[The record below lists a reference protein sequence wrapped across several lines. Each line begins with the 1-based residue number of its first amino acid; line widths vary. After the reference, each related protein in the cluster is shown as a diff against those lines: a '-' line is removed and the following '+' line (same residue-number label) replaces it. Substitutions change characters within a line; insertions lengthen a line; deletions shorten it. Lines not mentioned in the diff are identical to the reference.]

1 MGIDAAAQTAGP
13 GRGVDV
19 DLTGRVALI
28 TGAAG
33 GLGRRFAHTLAGH
46 GAAVAVADVR
56 TDQLKSVQED
66 LMRAGARSVA
76 TFLDLTVTDSFAD
89 VVTRIEA
96 ELGPVDVLINNA
108 GINDANR
115 PQRLTLDTI
124 SRVIA
129 TNLEGPFALTCEV
142 AKRLI
147 ERKQPGRIVNMSSI
161 NAFSYSHTT
170 ASPVYSITKAAVVRM
185 TEVLAI
191 EWAKYDIN
199 VNAIAPGLFMT
210 EMTAGMIERVG
221 DPSASFPRNRIGSP
235 DQLDS
240 TILYL
245 VSPASDCVTGT
256 VIKVDDGQK
265 PR

>member
-1 MGIDAAAQTAGP
+1 VTHTDALTSPA
-13 GRGVDV
+13 DV

-33 GLGRRFAHTLAGH
+33 ALGQRFAHTLADH
-46 GAAVAVADVR
+46 GAAVAVADIR
-56 TDQLKSVQED
+56 AEQL
-66 LMRAGARSVA
+66 RAVHDELATRYQARSVA
-76 TFLDLTVTDSFAD
+76 TLLDLMATDSFAD
-89 VVTRIEA
+89 VVTGIEA
-96 ELGPVDVLINNA
+96 ELGPIDILINNA

-115 PQRLTLDTI
+115 PQRLALDTI

-147 ERKQPGRIVNMSSI
+147 DRRQSGRIVNISSI
-161 NAFSYSHTT
+161 AAFSYSHNT
-170 ASPVYSITKAAVVRM
+170 ASPVYSITKAAVARM

-199 VNAIAPGLFMT
+199 VNAIAPGVFMS
-210 EMTAGMIERVG
+210 EMTAGMIERIG
-221 DPSASFPRNRIGSP
+221 DPSKTFPRTRIGRP

-240 TILYL
+240 TLLYL
-245 VSPASDCVTGT
+245 LSPASECVTGT

>member
-1 MGIDAAAQTAGP
+1 MGSEPMTQTAG
-13 GRGVDV
+13 RGFAGAV

-56 TDQLKSVQED
+56 TDQLKSVQQE
-66 LMRAGARSVA
+66 LASTGARCVSAV
-76 TFLDLTVTDSFAD
+76 LDLTAPESFAD

-96 ELGPVDVLINNA
+96 DLGPVDVLINNA

-210 EMTAGMIERVG
+210 EMTAGMIDRVG
-221 DPSASFPRNRIGSP
+221 DPSKSFPRKRIGRP

-245 VSPASDCVTGT
+245 LSPASDCVTGT
-256 VIKVDDGQK
+256 VIKIDDGQK

>member
-1 MGIDAAAQTAGP
+1 MTQTDGRAAAGE
-13 GRGVDV
+13 V

-33 GLGRRFAHTLAGH
+33 GLGRRFAHTLAKR

-56 TDQLKSVQED
+56 TEQLKSVQQD
-66 LMRAGARSVA
+66 LVCAGARSVA
-76 TFLDLTVTDSFAD
+76 TFLDLTATDSFAD

-96 ELGPVDVLINNA
+96 DLGPVDILINNA

-161 NAFSYSHTT
+161 NAFSYSQTT

-199 VNAIAPGLFMT
+199 VNAIAPGLFLT
-210 EMTAGMIERVG
+210 DMTAGMIERVG
-221 DPSASFPRNRIGSP
+221 DPSGAFPRKRIGRP

-245 VSPASDCVTGT
+245 LSPASDCVTGT
-256 VIKVDDGQK
+256 VIKIDDGQK

>member
-1 MGIDAAAQTAGP
+1 LNIAGA
-13 GRGVDV
+13 RNSNADV

-33 GLGRRFAHTLAGH
+33 MLGRRFAHTLADR

-56 TDQLKSVQED
+56 ADQLEAVRDE
-66 LMRAGARSVA
+66 LTTRYRVRSMA
-76 TFLDLTVTDSFAD
+76 TFLDLTATDGFAD
-89 VVTRIEA
+89 IVTRIEA
-96 ELGPVDVLINNA
+96 ELGPIDVLINNA

-129 TNLEGPFALTCEV
+129 TNLEGPFALTCEI

-147 ERKQPGRIVNMSSI
+147 DRKRPGRIVNMSSI
-161 NAFSYSHTT
+161 AAFSYSHST
-170 ASPVYSITKAAVVRM
+170 ASPVYSITKAAVARM
-185 TEVLAI
+185 TEVLAV

-199 VNAIAPGLFMT
+199 VNAIAPGLFMS

-221 DPSASFPRNRIGSP
+221 DPSTTYPRKRIGRP
-235 DQLDS
+235 DQMDS

-245 VSPASDCVTGT
+245 LSPASEFVTGT
-256 VIKVDDGQK
+256 VIKIDDGQK

>member
-1 MGIDAAAQTAGP
+1 VNQLD
-13 GRGVDV
+13 GRTLQSDV

-33 GLGRRFAHTLAGH
+33 ALGTRFAHTLADH
-46 GAAVAVADVR
+46 GASVAVADVR
-56 TDQLKSVQED
+56 TDQLKSVQEE
-66 LMRAGARSVA
+66 LTGRTGARSGA
-76 TFLDLTVTDSFAD
+76 TFLDLTVTNSFAD
-89 VVTRIEA
+89 VVTQIEA

-115 PQRLTLDTI
+115 PQRLTLETI

-147 ERKQPGRIVNMSSI
+147 ER
-161 NAFSYSHTT
+161 
-170 ASPVYSITKAAVVRM
+170 
-185 TEVLAI
+185 
-191 EWAKYDIN
+191 
-199 VNAIAPGLFMT
+199 
-210 EMTAGMIERVG
+210 VG
-221 DPSASFPRNRIGSP
+221 DPSAAFPRKRIGRP

-240 TILYL
+240 TLLYL

-256 VIKVDDGQK
+256 VIKIDDGQK

>member
-1 MGIDAAAQTAGP
+1 
-13 GRGVDV
+13 
-19 DLTGRVALI
+19 
-28 TGAAG
+28 
-33 GLGRRFAHTLAGH
+33 
-46 GAAVAVADVR
+46 
-56 TDQLKSVQED
+56 
-66 LMRAGARSVA
+66 
-76 TFLDLTVTDSFAD
+76 
-89 VVTRIEA
+89 
-96 ELGPVDVLINNA
+96 GPVDVLINNA

-115 PQRLTLDTI
+115 PQRLTLETI
-124 SRVIA
+124 ARVIG

-161 NAFSYSHTT
+161 SAFSYSQTT

-210 EMTAGMIERVG
+210 DMTAGMIERVG
-221 DPSASFPRNRIGSP
+221 DPSGAFPRKRIGRP

-245 VSPASDCVTGT
+245 LSPASDCVTGT
-256 VIKVDDGQK
+256 VIKIDDGQK

>member
-1 MGIDAAAQTAGP
+1 MSQAEARTSVA
-13 GRGVDV
+13 DV

-33 GLGRRFAHTLAGH
+33 ALGRRFAHTLADH

-56 TDQLKSVQED
+56 TDQLKSVQEE
-66 LMRAGARSVA
+66 LTARTGARSVA

-147 ERKQPGRIVNMSSI
+147 ERQQPGRIVNMSSMA
-161 NAFSYSHTT
+161 AFSYSHST
-170 ASPVYSITKAAVVRM
+170 ASPVYSITKAAVARM
-185 TEVLAI
+185 TEVLAV

-199 VNAIAPGLFMT
+199 VNAIAPGLFLS

-221 DPSASFPRNRIGSP
+221 DPSKTFPRKRIGNP

-240 TILYL
+240 TMLYL
-245 VSPASDCVTGT
+245 LSPASECVTGT
-256 VIKVDDGQK
+256 VIKIDDGQK

>member
-1 MGIDAAAQTAGP
+1 VNQPDARTLQS
-13 GRGVDV
+13 DV
-19 DLTGRVALI
+19 HLTGRVALI

-33 GLGRRFAHTLAGH
+33 ALGTRFAHTLADH
-46 GAAVAVADVR
+46 GASVAVADVR
-56 TDQLKSVQED
+56 TDQLKSVQQE
-66 LMRAGARSVA
+66 LTGRTGARSVA
-76 TFLDLTVTDSFAD
+76 TFLDLTVTNSFAD
-89 VVTRIEA
+89 VVTQIEA

-115 PQRLTLDTI
+115 PQRLTLETI

-161 NAFSYSHTT
+161 AAFSYSYGT
-170 ASPVYSITKAAVVRM
+170 ASPVYSITKAPVARM
-185 TEVLAI
+185 TEVLAV

-199 VNAIAPGLFMT
+199 VNAIAPGLFMS

-221 DPSASFPRNRIGSP
+221 DPSAAFPRKRIGRP

-240 TILYL
+240 TLLYL

-256 VIKVDDGQK
+256 VIKIDDGQK

>member
-1 MGIDAAAQTAGP
+1 MTHPHGLTSRAY
-13 GRGVDV
+13 V
-19 DLTGRVALI
+19 DLTGRVALV

-33 GLGRRFAHTLAGH
+33 ALGQRFAHTLADH

-56 TDQLKSVQED
+56 TEQL
-66 LMRAGARSVA
+66 RAVHNELASRYQARSVA
-76 TFLDLTVTDSFAD
+76 ALLDLTAADSFAD
-89 VVTRIEA
+89 VVNRIED
-96 ELGPVDVLINNA
+96 ELGPVDILINNA

-115 PQRLTLDTI
+115 PQRLALDII

-129 TNLEGPFALTCEV
+129 TNLEGPFALTCEI

-147 ERKQPGRIVNMSSI
+147 NRKQSGRIVNMSSI
-161 NAFSYSHTT
+161 AAFCYSHTT
-170 ASPVYSITKAAVVRM
+170 ASPVYSITKAAVARM
-185 TEVLAI
+185 TEVLAV

-199 VNAIAPGLFMT
+199 VNAIAPGLFMS

-221 DPSASFPRNRIGSP
+221 DPSKAFPRKRIGRP

-240 TILYL
+240 TLLYL
-245 VSPASDCVTGT
+245 LSPASECVTGT